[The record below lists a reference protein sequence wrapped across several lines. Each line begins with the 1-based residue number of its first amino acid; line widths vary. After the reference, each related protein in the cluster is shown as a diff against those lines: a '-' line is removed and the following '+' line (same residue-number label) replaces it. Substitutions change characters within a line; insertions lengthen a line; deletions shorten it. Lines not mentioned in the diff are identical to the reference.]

1 MKRSYSGTLIRYF
14 LFFLFTET
22 ALPSGIIEASFPGR
36 LVFLSGTFAG
46 SGTRMVTTL
55 TGTITLPPITAG
67 TDNDLRMA
75 TTTMI

>member
-22 ALPSGIIEASFPGR
+22 ALPSGIIEASFPSS
-36 LVFLSGTFAG
+36 LVFLGGTFAG
-46 SGTRMVTTL
+46 GGTRMVTTL

-75 TTTMI
+75 TATMI

>member
-1 MKRSYSGTLIRYF
+1 MRYF
-14 LFFLFTET
+14 LFFLLTET